1 MQRSKRQILTGLVAT
16 GVLGG
21 ALAAGGAVL
30 ASSPASATSA
40 AATSA
45 ALAAGSGQTAGSAS
59 AASTTTTSAAVGV
72 DGAHFLRVRGARLV
86 LRTSASYLGLTP
98 AELRAQLKAGK
109 SLATLATE
117 HGKTASGLD
126 NAIVAAVT
134 KRVDASKL
142 TATRKAAVTGYANN
156 HVAAFVAAPHPFEW
170 AVKQLEQ
177 AAQAAGSTPA
187 ATPAAT

>member
-1 MQRSKRQILTGLVAT
+1 MQRSKRRILTGLVAT

-21 ALAAGGAVL
+21 ALAGGAAVL
-30 ASSPASATSA
+30 ASAPASASSA

-45 ALAAGSGQTAGSAS
+45 ALATGS
-59 AASTTTTSAAVGV
+59 STTPASSTTAAAVMGV
-72 DGAHFLRVRGARLV
+72 DGVRFLRLRGAGLI

-109 SLATLATE
+109 SLATLAPE

-134 KRVDASKL
+134 KRVDATKL

-156 HVAAFVAAPHPFEW
+156 HVAAFVAATHPFEW

-177 AAQAAGSTPA
+177 AAQAAQSAPSAGTSA
-187 ATPAAT
+187 AA

>member
-1 MQRSKRQILTGLVAT
+1 MQRSKRRILTGLVAT

-30 ASSPASATSA
+30 ASAPASASSA

-45 ALAAGSGQTAGSAS
+45 ALAASNSAGNTTD
-59 AASTTTTSAAVGV
+59 AAVVGV
-72 DGAHFLRVRGARLV
+72 DGVRFLRLRGAALI

-98 AELRAQLKAGK
+98 AELRTQLKAGK

-126 NAIVAAVT
+126 NGIVAAVT

-142 TATRKAAVTGYANN
+142 TATRKAAVIGFANN
-156 HVAAFVAAPHPFEW
+156 HVAAFTAATHPFEW

-177 AAQAAGSTPA
+177 AGQAARSAPSASTSA
-187 ATPAAT
+187 AA

>member
-1 MQRSKRQILTGLVAT
+1 MQRSKRRILTGLVAT

-30 ASSPASATSA
+30 ASAPASASSA
-40 AATSA
+40 ATTSA
-45 ALAAGSGQTAGSAS
+45 ALAASGSSTSAS
-59 AASTTTTSAAVGV
+59 STTAAAVMGV
-72 DGAHFLRVRGARLV
+72 DGVRFLRLRGAGLI

-134 KRVDASKL
+134 KRVDATKL
-142 TATRKAAVTGYANN
+142 TATRKAAVIGYANN
-156 HVAAFVAAPHPFEW
+156 HVAAFTAAAHPFEW
-170 AVKQLEQ
+170 AVKQLEL
-177 AAQAAGSTPA
+177 AAQAAPGTSSASTPA
-187 ATPAAT
+187 AA

>member
-1 MQRSKRQILTGLVAT
+1 MQRSKRRILTGLVAT

-30 ASSPASATSA
+30 ASAPASASSA

-45 ALAAGSGQTAGSAS
+45 ALAANSGQA
-59 AASTTTTSAAVGV
+59 AASTSAGSTTAAAAVGI
-72 DGAHFLRVRGARLV
+72 DGVRFLRLRGAGL
-86 LRTSASYLGLTP
+86 LLHASASYLGLTP

-134 KRVDASKL
+134 KRVDATKL
-142 TATRKAAVTGYANN
+142 TATRKTALIGFAKN

-177 AAQAAGSTPA
+177 AAQAAQSAPSASTS
-187 ATPAAT
+187 ATA

>member
-1 MQRSKRQILTGLVAT
+1 MQRSKRRILTGLVAT

-30 ASSPASATSA
+30 ASSPASASSA

-45 ALAAGSGQTAGSAS
+45 ALAAGDSAGSI
-59 AASTTTTSAAVGV
+59 TDAAVVGI
-72 DGAHFLRVRGARLV
+72 DGAHFLRLRGARLV

-109 SLATLATE
+109 SLATLASE

-134 KRVDASKL
+134 KRVDATKL
-142 TATRKAAVTGYANN
+142 TATRKAAVIGYADN

-177 AAQAAGSTPA
+177 AAQGAGTSAA
-187 ATPAAT
+187 ATPSAT